1 MDAETL
7 YRALADHL
15 KHDEDGLELASRLW
29 VTVSWEER
37 PFLLTAGE
45 HYYPGSG
52 TSNWQGTFATEKKAK
67 EMGQK
72 LLEHDGPGMLGWFKV
87 IDLRE
92 WAFPKEGEYCCSLK
106 KEKLEHIGKTM
117 CSVCGSLTQT

>member
-15 KHDEDGLELASRLW
+15 KHDEEGLELASRLW

-45 HYYPGSG
+45 HYYPVGGSG
-52 TSNWQGTFATEKKAK
+52 DWKGTFATREAANKKALTLK
-67 EMGQK
+67 ES
-72 LLEHDGPGMLGWFKV
+72 EDHWVDWFYV
-87 IDLRE
+87 IDLRK

-106 KEKLEHIGKTM
+106 KEKLGHIGKTM
-117 CSVCGSLTQT
+117 CSICGSLTQT

>member
-15 KHDEDGLELASRLW
+15 KNDEDGLELASQLW
-29 VTVSWEER
+29 ITVTWEER

-45 HYYPGSG
+45 HYYPGRGS
-52 TSNWQGTFATEKKAK
+52 SNWQGTFATKEKAK

-72 LLEHDGPGMLGWFKV
+72 LIDSEDQWVGWFEI

-106 KEKLEHIGKTM
+106 KERLERIGKSM
-117 CSVCGSLTQT
+117 CSLCGSLTQT